1 MSDFTHICWLDLETT
16 GLEPNIGEI
25 LEIGA
30 VLTDV
35 ELNVISERSW
45 LVLPKHLDV
54 LALHPTVREMHYGN
68 GLIRDLIVL
77 NETRWDRNI
86 SRYGHDVGGRVQE
99 VEEWLRYNVSDLE
112 YGKTV
117 ALGGSGVSHF
127 DLRWL
132 QHHAPSLA
140 HVFYRSTVDVGVMRR
155 FIETVAKR
163 PELVPP
169 ETRNLKHRALDDA
182 RQHLAEARVYR
193 DLLRATNGERPR
205 FPSMSPPVGR

>member
-45 LVLPKHLDV
+45 IVVPRTLD
-54 LALHPTVREMHYGN
+54 LLTLHPTVREMHYGN
-68 GLIRDLIVL
+68 GLIADIVTL
-77 NETRWDRNI
+77 RQKQYPPLVYTDI
-86 SRYGHDVGGRVQE
+86 ASRARE
-99 VEEWLRYNVSDLE
+99 VEEWLRYNVSDVE

-132 QHHAPSLA
+132 QHHAPRLA
-140 HVFYRSTVDVGVMRR
+140 RLFYRSTVDVGVMRR
-155 FIETVAKR
+155 FIETVAGR
-163 PELVPP
+163 SGLVPP